1 MTSNDRASTSADD
14 EIDLTTLGRL
24 IWGNKLLIG
33 IVTVVGGIVAA
44 AIAFTTTPVFRAET
58 LIVQVHD
65 KDLGNGG
72 IANQLGAITSLVGVN
87 LGQGGGNGQMSD
99 AVLESRRLIEE
110 FITRN
115 NLLPLLSPKAKK
127 PPTLWLAVR
136 DFKLGVLT
144 IRKDVRKG
152 VTSVAVVWTD
162 PVIAARWANGLVAL
176 TNELIRNRAIDDAT
190 RNIAYLNREL
200 EKTSAVELR
209 AALYDIIKNETKT
222 LMLANGRDEYAF
234 ETVDPAVPPERKV
247 GPHRAV
253 MTLVGLA
260 LGGFLGT
267 AIAFIR
273 DRIRR
278 HRAGVPRPAGS
289 P

>member
-14 EIDLTTLGRL
+14 EIDLATLGRL

-33 IVTVVGGIVAA
+33 IVTVVGGIIAA
-44 AIAFTTTPVFRAET
+44 EIAFTTTPVFRAEA

-72 IANQLGAITSLVGVN
+72 FANQLGAITSLVGVN
-87 LGQGGGNGQMSD
+87 LGQAGGNGQVSD
-99 AVLESRRLIEE
+99 AVLESRRLVEE
-110 FITRN
+110 FIKRN
-115 NLLPLLSPKAKK
+115 DLLPLLSAKAKK

-144 IRKDVRKG
+144 IRKDMRKG

-162 PVIAARWANGLVAL
+162 PLIAARWANGLVAL

-190 RNIAYLNREL
+190 RNIAYLNQQL
-200 EKTSAVELR
+200 EHTNAVELR
-209 AALYDIIKNETKT
+209 QALYDIIKSETKT

-278 HRAGVPRPAGS
+278 HRARAPRPAGS

>member
-1 MTSNDRASTSADD
+1 LTSNDRASTSADD

>member
-1 MTSNDRASTSADD
+1 LTSNDRASTSADD
-14 EIDLTTLGRL
+14 EIDLATLGRL

-33 IVTVVGGIVAA
+33 IVTVVGGIIAA
-44 AIAFTTTPVFRAET
+44 EIAFTTTPVFRAEA

-72 IANQLGAITSLVGVN
+72 FANQLGAITSLVGVN
-87 LGQGGGNGQMSD
+87 LGQAGGNGQVSD
-99 AVLESRRLIEE
+99 AVLESRRLVEE
-110 FITRN
+110 FIKRN
-115 NLLPLLSPKAKK
+115 DLLPLLSAKAKK

-144 IRKDVRKG
+144 IRKDMRKG

-162 PVIAARWANGLVAL
+162 PLIAARWANGLVAL

-190 RNIAYLNREL
+190 RNIAYLNQQL
-200 EKTSAVELR
+200 EHTNAVELR
-209 AALYDIIKNETKT
+209 QALYDIIKSETKT

-278 HRAGVPRPAGS
+278 HRARAPRPAGS